1 MIMKAWDFEKKNF
14 KISKK
19 TKILSQEKFQGPSID
34 IEIAKIIAVQAGMVT
49 SVLQQ
54 VPNQPIK
61 DMIKNFSIFFIFS
74 ASLFRSL

>member
-1 MIMKAWDFEKKNF
+1 MIMKAWDFEKNL

-19 TKILSQEKFQGPSID
+19 IKILSQGKFQGPSID

-61 DMIKNFSIFFIFS
+61 DMIENFSIFFIFS
-74 ASLFRSL
+74 ASPFRSL